1 MISQIDDPNM
11 PESSTPSQ
19 RLVCEGQQYKGT
31 FSSFVILVCY
41 LTYAD
46 VSEIRGVP
54 GHGHRIRGT
63 SGPQRLKACR
73 ACEVLGWSVKW
84 PYRTGLIG
92 VLSRRLGP
100 SFNLQPETRL
110 QDFVKR

>member
-1 MISQIDDPNM
+1 MNPIWVR
-11 PESSTPSQ
+11 SSTPSQ

-31 FSSFVILVCY
+31 ISSFVILVCY

-54 GHGHRIRGT
+54 GHGHRITGT
-63 SGPQRLKACR
+63 SGPQRFRPCR
-73 ACEVLGWSVKW
+73 ACELLDWSAKW

-92 VLSRRLGP
+92 VFSRRLGP

-110 QDFVKR
+110 QDFVRR